1 MLQKSVKSKT
11 VAEIA
16 TETGQSNLHQ
26 LVVTMMKSGIPKHK
40 PKIAHFRNYKY
51 FNRQVYKEEI
61 KNFRKA
67 QNTEKLHVETFQRN
81 SLNTLDDYAP
91 TRTKYLRAKL
101 RAKFVTKDLRK
112 SIMLRSK
119 FWNHYIKQRTDAS
132 LICYKKQRNIRVFM
146 IKKKSKKDYYEKL
159 IDLSDMMDSKNFWNK
174 VKPGFHKK
182 LKAINVTLVKNC
194 KLITSEKQLAEI
206 FNFLENIL

>member
-11 VAEIA
+11 VAETA
-16 TETGQSNLHQ
+16 AETGQSNLHQ
-26 LVVTMMKSGIPKHK
+26 LVVTIMKSGILKHK

-67 QNTEKLHVETFQRN
+67 QNTEKLDVETFQRN
-81 SLNTLDDYAP
+81 SLNTLDNYAP
-91 TRTKYLRAKL
+91 TRTKYLRAKS
-101 RAKFVTKDLRK
+101 RVKFVTKDLRK

-119 FWNHYIKQRTDAS
+119 FWNHYIKERTDAS
-132 LICYKKQRNIRVFM
+132 LICYKKEINIRVFM

-159 IDLSDMMDSKNFWNK
+159 IDLSDMMDSKIFWNK
-174 VKPGFHKK
+174 VKPAFHKK

-194 KLITSEKQLAEI
+194 KLITY
-206 FNFLENIL
+206 